1 VVSCNVLP
9 PTVTPL
15 GALVAASLRRDGG
28 SRGTRRA
35 VLAAV
40 AGRFEKRFNRTTPG
54 SDDDSHH
61 ARDFAAATVG
71 YIEGIL
77 DDDDG
82 GAIADL
88 AHALVDV
95 DASHA
100 GARDFLGKEL
110 FPRFLSRELAGSSQ
124 RRCARVWLSS
134 ISLFD
139 AMLGLAMDG
148 GAEGGADGG
157 AEGADTAVRV
167 LMNETLPAPAAAMLD
182 AVVSSCADGLNHQAA
197 AAASALFEF
206 MSRRLGEIAAR
217 DEVVPV
223 EVIAP
228 VHVHRAE
235 KRMKNRS
242 GVVPARAA
250 AAAARSAA

>member
-1 VVSCNVLP
+1 MSDKCRTRGANVAAARFALASAAAGTVRWLAELIARLPAQDTVPGSNPARVERIPRLAGLAPHPCPASASAWGTSTSIGGNVLP

-40 AGRFEKRFNRTTPG
+40 AGRFEKRFNRTDAG

-88 AHALVDV
+88 AHAIVDV

-148 GAEGGADGG
+148 GAEGAEGG

-167 LMNETLPAPAAAMLD
+167 LMN
-182 AVVSSCADGLNHQAA
+182 
-197 AAASALFEF
+197 
-206 MSRRLGEIAAR
+206 
-217 DEVVPV
+217 
-223 EVIAP
+223 
-228 VHVHRAE
+228 
-235 KRMKNRS
+235 
-242 GVVPARAA
+242 
-250 AAAARSAA
+250 

>member
-1 VVSCNVLP
+1 
-9 PTVTPL
+9 
-15 GALVAASLRRDGG
+15 
-28 SRGTRRA
+28 
-35 VLAAV
+35 
-40 AGRFEKRFNRTTPG
+40 
-54 SDDDSHH
+54 
-61 ARDFAAATVG
+61 VG

-148 GAEGGADGG
+148 GAEG
-157 AEGADTAVRV
+157 VP
-167 LMNETLPAPAAAMLD
+167 M
-182 AVVSSCADGLNHQAA
+182 
-197 AAASALFEF
+197 
-206 MSRRLGEIAAR
+206 
-217 DEVVPV
+217 VVP
-223 EVIAP
+223 
-228 VHVHRAE
+228 R
-235 KRMKNRS
+235 
-242 GVVPARAA
+242 VPTQLCAC
-250 AAAARSAA
+250 

>member
-1 VVSCNVLP
+1 
-9 PTVTPL
+9 
-15 GALVAASLRRDGG
+15 
-28 SRGTRRA
+28 
-35 VLAAV
+35 
-40 AGRFEKRFNRTTPG
+40 
-54 SDDDSHH
+54 
-61 ARDFAAATVG
+61 
-71 YIEGIL
+71 
-77 DDDDG
+77 
-82 GAIADL
+82 
-88 AHALVDV
+88 
-95 DASHA
+95 
-100 GARDFLGKEL
+100 
-110 FPRFLSRELAGSSQ
+110 
-124 RRCARVWLSS
+124 
-134 ISLFD
+134 LFD

-250 AAAARSAA
+250 ARLRRRRDTSRSRARRARLIPTFLSQGRRRSIRTRRSIRRRRRTMRRRTTTTKRPPPRR

>member
-40 AGRFEKRFNRTTPG
+40 AGRFEKRFNRTDAG
-54 SDDDSHH
+54 SDDDSNH

-110 FPRFLSRELAGSSQ
+110 FPRFLSRELAGF
-124 RRCARVWLSS
+124 V
-134 ISLFD
+134 
-139 AMLGLAMDG
+139 
-148 GAEGGADGG
+148 
-157 AEGADTAVRV
+157 
-167 LMNETLPAPAAAMLD
+167 AAAD
-182 AVVSSCADGLNHQAA
+182 APG
-197 AAASALFEF
+197 FG
-206 MSRRLGEIAAR
+206 SRRFRCSTRCSDWPWTGVPR
-217 DEVVPV
+217 VVP
-223 EVIAP
+223 
-228 VHVHRAE
+228 
-235 KRMKNRS
+235 M
-242 GVVPARAA
+242 VVPRVPTQLCAC
-250 AAAARSAA
+250 